1 MMKKLISLLLCVV
14 MVLSL
19 AACGAK
25 EEEAPAPKA
34 EAPAAEAP
42 AAEAPAEEAG
52 PAIPDGKVT
61 IRIGT
66 SAADTS
72 AITAGANYF
81 GELMS
86 ERTGGLVTVK
96 VYPSDSI
103 SGGAQAKGIEMLMDG
118 SADMTFHSNL
128 IYSTLDQRLNVISLP
143 WMFDGY
149 EDVDATLA
157 GPAGDAIA
165 EILAGYG
172 IKVLGFA
179 QNGFR
184 QITNNVRPIKTVAD
198 LDAVQIRVNNSQMQI
213 NLFKAMGADP
223 LNMNFPE
230 VFTAIQQGSIDG
242 QETPIDVTYSSNIH
256 EVSKYLSVWN
266 YMYDSF
272 ILGINEATFNSYS
285 PELQEILVEAAAEAC
300 EYQRNLIRTNEEAQ
314 LADIEASGTE
324 VVYYEDM
331 DIAAFKEASSVIYDE
346 YEPIVT
352 SELLALFRD

>member
-1 MMKKLISLLLCVV
+1 MKKTIALILTCLMLL
-14 MVLSL
+14 SIL
-19 AACGAK
+19 AVGM
-25 EEEAPAPKA
+25 A
-34 EAPAAEAP
+34 EA
-42 AAEAPAEEAG
+42 

-61 IRIGT
+61 LRIGT
-66 SAADTS
+66 SASDTS
-72 AITAGANYF
+72 AITAGANWF
-81 GELMS
+81 AEQMN
-86 ERTGGLVTVK
+86 ERTGGLVKVK

-103 SGGAQAKGIEMLMDG
+103 SGGAQAKGIEMLVDG

-128 IYSTLDQRLNVISLP
+128 IYSTLDARTNVISLP

-165 EILAGYG
+165 EILDSYG

-184 QITNNVRPIKTVAD
+184 QITNNVREIKTVAD
-198 LDAVQIRVNNSQMQI
+198 LDALQIRINNSQMQLH
-213 NLFKAMGADP
+213 LFSALGADP

-230 VFTAIQQGSIDG
+230 VFTALQQGSIDG

-272 ILGINEATFNSYS
+272 ILGINKKTFEGFS
-285 PELQEILVEAAAEAC
+285 PELQQIIIDTAAEAC
-300 EYQRNLIRTNEEAQ
+300 EYQRQLIRSSEEKQ
-314 LADIEASGTE
+314 LEEIAAGNTKVTYYDEIDIP
-324 VVYYEDM
+324 
-331 DIAAFKEASSVIYDE
+331 AFKEAASVIYDE

-352 SELLALFRD
+352 PELLALFRD

>member
-1 MMKKLISLLLCVV
+1 MKKYIALL
-14 MVLSL
+14 LSL
-19 AACGAK
+19 ALVLTVFAGCQSQSSGTATTAAAASGDTTAAT
-25 EEEAPAPKA
+25 EEAV
-34 EAPAAEAP
+34 
-42 AAEAPAEEAG
+42 
-52 PAIPDGKVT
+52 AIPDGKVT
-61 IRIGT
+61 LRIGT
-66 SAADTS
+66 SASDTS
-72 AITAGANYF
+72 AITQGAQWFADKMN
-81 GELMS
+81 

-128 IYSTLDQRLNVISLP
+128 IYSTLDERTNVISLP
-143 WMFDGY
+143 WMFGGY

-165 EILAGYG
+165 DILDSYG

-184 QITNNVRPIKTVAD
+184 QLTNNVREVKTVAD
-198 LDAVQIRVNNSQMQI
+198 LEGLQIRINNSQMQL
-213 NLFKAMGADP
+213 NLFKALGADP

-230 VFTAIQQGSIDG
+230 VFTALQQGSIDG

-266 YMYDSF
+266 YMYDAF
-272 ILGINEATFNSYS
+272 ILGINKQTFESFS
-285 PELQEILVEAAAEAC
+285 PELQGIIVQTAAEAC
-300 EYQRNLIRTNEEAQ
+300 EYQRNLIRTNEEKQ
-314 LADIEASGTE
+314 LEEIEASGVKVTK
-324 VVYYEDM
+324 YEDM
-331 DIAAFKEASSVIYDE
+331 DIAAFKDAAEVIYTE

-352 SELLALFRD
+352 TELLKLFRGE